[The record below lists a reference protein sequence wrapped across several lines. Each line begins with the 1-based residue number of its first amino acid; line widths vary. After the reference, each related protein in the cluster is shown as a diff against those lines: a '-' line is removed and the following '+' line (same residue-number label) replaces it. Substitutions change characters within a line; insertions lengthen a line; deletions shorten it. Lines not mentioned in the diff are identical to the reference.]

1 MKLPLLLIL
10 LLSISISF
18 AQDNNGVDAYNSTI
32 NEYFVEEF
40 NDAQNP
46 WVGYTYEDEDAVHY
60 EFHNG
65 LSYLMSYGEE
75 TPAIKMISGLGYT
88 KLDNYILES
97 TVHFLSGEGENAND
111 MFWGGASDFSSGF
124 RMGFNAEGQVHAMKL
139 EDGYW
144 VDLLPWTDN
153 PYLEYDDFNI
163 LAVEKIGSEYH
174 LFVNDDNF
182 FSFKAEP
189 IPSDHDL
196 TGFVADGTSI
206 ALDEFIV
213 YEVITKSPIQQETA
227 TNAQIETKHYASV
240 QTTVSTPAPKK
251 EEATSDTRG
260 LKVIKDNKGASADVK
275 GNYYALIIGVQ
286 NYTHNSIKDL
296 QFPIRDAKLFREI
309 LVSKYSFAPN
319 NIVFL
324 EDPNRSQIYKAF
336 NQLRSRITENDNL
349 IIFYAGHGYYDENV
363 KEGYWLPSNAEE
375 GDDSG
380 WIANSG
386 LRTKIDAIHSKHT
399 LLISDACFGGSI
411 FKPSRSAFS
420 DAGRS
425 IVQSYKKVSRK
436 GMTSGTLKTV
446 PDESVFM
453 KYLLKALKENNK
465 KYMTAS
471 SLFYSFNEA
480 VGNNS
485 YNVPQFGVLFQVGD
499 EGGQFVFINPK
510 GTTGN

>member
-1 MKLPLLLIL
+1 MKPLLLL
-10 LLSISISF
+10 LFSLSVTISY
-18 AQDNNGVDAYNSTI
+18 AQVDAYNSTI

-40 NDAQNP
+40 NDAENP
-46 WVGYTYEDEDAVHY
+46 WVGYTYDDEEAVHY

-65 LSYLMSYGEE
+65 LAYLMSYERE
-75 TPAIKMISGLGYT
+75 TPAIKMIRGLKYP
-88 KLDNYILES
+88 KLDNYIIEG
-97 TVHFLSGEGENAND
+97 TVHYLDGEDASSND
-111 MFWGGASDFSSGF
+111 MFWGGSPDFSSGF
-124 RMGFNAEGQVHAMKL
+124 RMGFNAQGQVHVMKV

-163 LAVEKIGSEYH
+163 LAVEKIGNEYH

-182 FSFKAEP
+182 FSFKADP
-189 IPSDHDL
+189 IPADHDL

-206 ALDEFIV
+206 AVDEFIV
-213 YEVITKSPIQQETA
+213 YEVITKVNNTEEKSTEEIQSQ
-227 TNAQIETKHYASV
+227 HYKSV
-240 QTTVSTPAPKK
+240 QTIVSNPPEPKK
-251 EEATSDTRG
+251 EETKSETRA
-260 LKVIKDNKGASADVK
+260 LKVIKDKTGSSTNVK

-296 QFPIRDAKLFREI
+296 QFPIRDAKLFRDI
-309 LVSKYSFAPN
+309 LVSKYSFASE

-324 EDPNRSQIYKAF
+324 QDPNRSQIYKAF
-336 NQLRSRITENDNL
+336 NQLRNRITKNDNL
-349 IIFYAGHGYYDENV
+349 IIFYAGHGFYDDKV

-425 IVQSYKKVSRK
+425 IVQSYNKVSRK

-453 KYLLKALKENNK
+453 KYLLKALKENKK

-499 EGGQFVFINPK
+499 EGGQFVFINPE